1 MQQGQELDELGGGPA
16 LGDGDDHILMSNHA
30 EVAVQGVGGVQE
42 SGRRAGA
49 VQGGHGL
56 SGHVRTFPDAREDEA
71 PTRFSLLEDEGD
83 RVVKVLAE
91 SLSKARDGFGFEA
104 KGAQCS
110 IPSGAGSGG
119 R

>member
-1 MQQGQELDELGGGPA
+1 MA
-16 LGDGDDHILMSNHA
+16 DHA
-30 EVAVQGVGGVQE
+30 GVAVQGVGGVQE
-42 SGRRAGA
+42 GSRRASA

-56 SGHVRTFPDAREDEA
+56 PGHVRTSPDAREDEA
-71 PTRFSLLEDEGD
+71 PTRFALLEDKGD